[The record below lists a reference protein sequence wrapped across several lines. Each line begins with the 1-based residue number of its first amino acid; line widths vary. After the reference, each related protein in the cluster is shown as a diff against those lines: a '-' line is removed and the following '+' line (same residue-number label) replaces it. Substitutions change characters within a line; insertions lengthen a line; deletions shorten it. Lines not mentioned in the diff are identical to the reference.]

1 MKISYRKNLQISS
14 VRSEDTWNKIE
25 IYSFIQDSKILRPL
39 FTDSV
44 ITKFLSSKNKLIK
57 TASELYDKEISD
69 SQDANNS
76 SFVTA
81 VDNLPQYSALRLKY
95 FFNKNTVNPNL
106 SADVSKGFEFV
117 KLPENLCTDTDV
129 KKQYDKIMLK
139 QLQDYRD
146 LKTPTE
152 NFLKR
157 YLKFNTENRDQ
168 KRILKNKTADILEY
182 LLPLGLNSRVS
193 MNANAGEYIE
203 IISKLKSSNS
213 LVENEIGELMNNLL
227 KDESHPNNISSVIND
242 LYPSDEYIKQNQS
255 VLDYLS
261 DEVITKQRINFPMN
275 ELDGLE
281 VSYVDD
287 AIEELI
293 THYEYLINP
302 LGSAEEFNFTNEI
315 QLDIGNLLFDT
326 DSVNS
331 LKSVGMMNGIRI
343 HGMMSL
349 ALVAKFLNTK
359 SLTAFIPFF
368 EDNEDFKQEIKR
380 KSGRSFF
387 VPQYLRTSDARGLRR
402 KYEKRIVESYKLIKK
417 WRVKAKECM
426 SEEIVDEFTK
436 YLLPN
441 AHSTSF
447 FFYVNPAEFENI
459 VNSKLLDEDAN
470 IDEKMFVYEVI
481 RLISID
487 DLIWKPLLRRHI
499 KPDVN
504 SKFN

>member
-315 QLDIGNLLFDT
+315 QLDIGNLLI
-326 DSVNS
+326 
-331 LKSVGMMNGIRI
+331 L
-343 HGMMSL
+343 
-349 ALVAKFLNTK
+349 
-359 SLTAFIPFF
+359 
-368 EDNEDFKQEIKR
+368 
-380 KSGRSFF
+380 
-387 VPQYLRTSDARGLRR
+387 
-402 KYEKRIVESYKLIKK
+402 
-417 WRVKAKECM
+417 
-426 SEEIVDEFTK
+426 
-436 YLLPN
+436 
-441 AHSTSF
+441 
-447 FFYVNPAEFENI
+447 
-459 VNSKLLDEDAN
+459 
-470 IDEKMFVYEVI
+470 
-481 RLISID
+481 
-487 DLIWKPLLRRHI
+487 
-499 KPDVN
+499 
-504 SKFN
+504 